1 MLVSIYVFES
11 VFGNDLVNIIK
22 EFIDNPLK
30 ESREMRKHLLLR
42 ELCHIYDLYCVDTQK
57 IVSKLNRRIYEL
69 TISSRRVAARRADED
84 IREIREIIEDLY
96 CRMNSITDYELMKYK
111 PRICL

>member
-30 ESREMRKHLLLR
+30 ESREMRKHLL
-42 ELCHIYDLYCVDTQK
+42 
-57 IVSKLNRRIYEL
+57 RIYRNFMIFVNL
-69 TISSRRVAARRADED
+69 NGF
-84 IREIREIIEDLY
+84 L
-96 CRMNSITDYELMKYK
+96 
-111 PRICL
+111 